1 MLRQAWLPA
10 GLCGAC
16 GKPRKAPPC
25 GRMAALMRIRGSPPF
40 PGLGSPC
47 WMLRTTS
54 SHGGGEP
61 LPPSVG
67 SSPSESSGTSRG
79 RTALGGFEFLCWK
92 PAVGLS
98 WLVSGSGCRSSR
110 RKRPAGQGEVGE
122 VWTQRTAEEAPGAAA
137 GMWGHRRGKAPHGDP
152 GPKLLVTSGS

>member
-1 MLRQAWLPA
+1 
-10 GLCGAC
+10 
-16 GKPRKAPPC
+16 
-25 GRMAALMRIRGSPPF
+25 MAASWPVRCLWKAEKGTPLWANGSLDENEKQSPF

-137 GMWGHRRGKAPHGDP
+137 GMWGHQRGKAPHGDP
-152 GPKLLVTSGS
+152 GPKLLVTSGN